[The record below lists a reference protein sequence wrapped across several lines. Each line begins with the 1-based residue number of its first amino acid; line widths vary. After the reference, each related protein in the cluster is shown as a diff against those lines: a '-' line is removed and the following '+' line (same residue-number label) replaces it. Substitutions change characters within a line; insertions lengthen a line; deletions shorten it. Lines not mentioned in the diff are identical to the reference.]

1 MSLPFDRVRAEM
13 LRRAKQKEYAKDPVL
28 WAEEVLGVVL
38 WSKQKEILRSLVTHK
53 RTAVKSCHGIG
64 KTFISAVASAWWV
77 STRGAESMVQ
87 SSAPTRQQVH
97 SLLWEE
103 IRTMHMR
110 AGLPGR
116 CTLDDRW
123 LMDLNENGRSV
134 ERLVGEGKKPADTN
148 IHGFQGTHRR
158 AGVLVILDEGCG
170 VPESIY
176 TGAEAITT
184 APMDRILVVG
194 NPDDPNTEFG
204 RIFREHPPGWNLI
217 TVSAFDTPNFTNEP
231 VPDVINR
238 GTIQREWV
246 EEKRK
251 DWGEDSP
258 RYKAKVLAEFPLDSV
273 DSLISGAAVAAAV
286 QAGKLDDRDDEAP
299 VIAVDV
305 ARYGNDSTVVA
316 AKWPNGHIEILDRW
330 ERLPTTETAIRVQR
344 LADDVQAK
352 EIRIDGVGVGGGVVD
367 MVAEAYWN
375 NHKVTVVEMQAGAP
389 APDPRKWYNLRAY
402 WYDTLR
408 SDLNAGNV
416 TLPDMNEVE
425 RELTSVYYEF
435 RKAALLLMSK
445 EDMRKKGIKSP
456 DFADA
461 IVMANAPLEGIIDNP
476 AGHLDQGDIL
486 YMDPEILAMMF
497 DQEMQIS
504 PV

>member
-1 MSLPFDRVRAEM
+1 MSLPFDRVREEVK
-13 LRRAKQKEYAKDPVL
+13 RRAKAKEYMKDPVL

-77 STRGAESMVQ
+77 STRGAEAMVQ

-110 AGLPGR
+110 GGLPGR

-176 TGAEAITT
+176 TGSEAITT

-204 RIFREHPPGWNLI
+204 RIFREKPPGWNLI
-217 TVSAFDTPNFTNEP
+217 TVSAYDTPNFTGEK
-231 VPDVINR
+231 VPDVIAR
-238 GTIQREWV
+238 GTIQKDWV
-246 EEKRK
+246 EDKIK
-251 DWGEDSP
+251 DWGEGSP
-258 RYKAKVLAEFPLDSV
+258 RHLAKILAEFPLDSV
-273 DSLISGAAVAAAV
+273 DSLISGATVAAAI
-286 QAGKLDDRDDEAP
+286 QAGKFNERTEDAP
-299 VIAVDV
+299 IIALDV
-305 ARYGNDSTVVA
+305 ARYGGDYNVVM
-316 AKWPNGHIEILDRW
+316 AKWPNGRIEYLDKW
-330 ERLPTTETAIRVQR
+330 QGTPTTETAVRLQR
-344 LADDVQAK
+344 WVDDLEAGEV
-352 EIRIDGVGVGGGVVD
+352 RIDGVGVGGGVVD
-367 MVAEAYWN
+367 LVAEAYWN
-375 NHKVTVVEMQAGAP
+375 KPHVTVVEMQAGA
-389 APDPRKWYNLRAY
+389 ASPDHRKWYNSRAY

-408 SDLNAGNV
+408 SDLVQGNI

-425 RELTSVYYEF
+425 RELTSVSYEF
-435 RKAALLLMSK
+435 RKAALLLQSK
-445 EDMRKKGIKSP
+445 EDMRRKGIKSP

-461 IVMANAPLEGIIDNP
+461 IVMVNAPLDNVVNNP
-476 AGHLDQGDIL
+476 AGHLEQGDML
-486 YMDPEILAMMF
+486 FTDPFVLAELF
-497 DQEMQIS
+497 DREMQIS
-504 PV
+504 PY